1 MPLACLLIPNFALR
15 LAVLEQPALDGLP
28 LVLTAPSMTRPLV
41 ADASPEAVE
50 RGIRIGM
57 PLREVN
63 AVCPLAVFIPANPV
77 RDALAFERI
86 LSQLETVSPALE
98 PVEPGRCYVDI
109 AGLERHYPSPPAIA
123 EALLAA
129 ISPVLR
135 PRAGLAPTRFSAW
148 VAARMAKPGTVQTI
162 VSEAIVETLG
172 PLPVAW
178 LPLEPNTLLKLD
190 RLGLRTLAELRNL
203 PATALQARFG
213 PAGRE
218 AHACA
223 SGQDEARV
231 YPRKLVET
239 VREEFRMPAPMASRD
254 MLLLAIR
261 QLVIRAFN
269 RSALKHRHIRQARIR
284 IAIEGGQS
292 WERELTFREPV
303 GSQRLI
309 EILRSRLQAIEL
321 PGPAE
326 TIHLDLLGIISE
338 IAVQELIP
346 LLRPKQDR
354 PLIDAARQLKQRYGE
369 SPLAHVVEVEPWSRI
384 PERRFALISYDP

>member
-1 MPLACLLIPNFALR
+1 MSLACLLIPNFALR

-41 ADASPEAVE
+41 ADASPEAAE
-50 RGIRIGM
+50 RGIRLGM

-63 AVCPLAVFIPANPV
+63 AVCAQAVFIPANPV
-77 RDALAFERI
+77 RAALAFERI
-86 LSQLETVSPALE
+86 LSHLETVSPALE

-109 AGLERHYPSPPAIA
+109 SGLERHYPSPEAIA
-123 EALLAA
+123 EALLAT

-148 VAARMAKPGTVQTI
+148 VAARMAKPGTVQAI
-162 VSEAIVETLG
+162 APEAVEETLG

-190 RLGLRTLAELRNL
+190 RLGLRTLAELREL

-213 PAGRE
+213 PAGRD
-218 AHACA
+218 AYACA
-223 SGQDEARV
+223 CDQDENRV
-231 YPRKLVET
+231 YPRKMIES
-239 VREEFRMPAPMASRD
+239 VREEFRLPAPMASRD
-254 MLLLAIR
+254 MLLLAVR

-269 RSALKHRHIRQARIR
+269 RPALKHRHIRQARIR
-284 IAIEGGQS
+284 IAIESGHS

-309 EILRSRLQAIEL
+309 EVLRSRLQAIEL

-326 TIHLDLLGIISE
+326 TIHLDLLGIVNE

>member
-1 MPLACLLIPNFALR
+1 MPLACLLIPHFALR
-15 LAVLEQPALDGLP
+15 LAVLDQPALDGLP

-41 ADASPEAVE
+41 ADASPEAAA
-50 RGIRIGM
+50 RGIRIGV

-63 AVCPLAVFIPANPV
+63 AVCPQAVFIPANPV
-77 RDALAFERI
+77 RDALAFERV

-109 AGLERHYPSPPAIA
+109 TGLERHYPSPEAIA
-123 EALLAA
+123 EALLACV
-129 ISPVLR
+129 SPILR
-135 PRAGLAPTRFSAW
+135 PRAGLAPTRFTAW
-148 VAARMAKPGTVQTI
+148 AAARMAKPGAVLTI
-162 VSEAIVETLG
+162 HPEDMTATLG
-172 PLPVAW
+172 PLPVSW
-178 LPLEPNTLLKLD
+178 LPLEPNILLKLD
-190 RLGLRTLAELRNL
+190 RLGLRTLTEIRNL

-213 PAGRE
+213 PAGRD

-231 YPRKLVET
+231 YPRKMVES
-239 VREEFRMPAPMASRD
+239 VREEFRMPAPMASRE
-254 MLLLAIR
+254 MLMLAIR

-269 RSALKHRHIRQARIR
+269 RPALKHRQIRQARIR
-284 IAIEGGQS
+284 IAIEGGHS
-292 WERELTFREPV
+292 WERDLTFREPV
-303 GSQRLI
+303 GSHRLI
-309 EILRSRLQAIEL
+309 ETLRSRLQTIEL

-326 TIHLDLLGIISE
+326 MIHLDLIGIVGE

-346 LLRPKQDR
+346 LLRPKRDR
-354 PLIDAARQLKQRYGE
+354 PLIEAARQLKQRYGE

>member
-109 AGLERHYPSPPAIA
+109 AGLERHYPSPQAIA

>member
-15 LAVLEQPALDGLP
+15 LVVLDQPALDGLP

-41 ADASPEAVE
+41 ADASPEAAD
-50 RGIRIGM
+50 RGIRVGM

-63 AVCPLAVFIPANPV
+63 AVCSQAVFIPANPV

-86 LSQLETVSPALE
+86 LAQLETVSPALE
-98 PVEPGRCYVDI
+98 PMEAGRCYVDI
-109 AGLERHYPSPPAIA
+109 AGLERHYPSPDAIA
-123 EALLAA
+123 EALLACV
-129 ISPVLR
+129 SPILR
-135 PRAGLAPTRFSAW
+135 PRAGLAPTRFTAW
-148 VAARMAKPGTVQTI
+148 VAARMAAPGTVLTI
-162 VSEAIVETLG
+162 QPDEVMTTLG
-172 PLPVAW
+172 PLPASW
-178 LPLEPNTLLKLD
+178 LPLEPTTLLKLD
-190 RLGLRTLAELRNL
+190 RLGLRTLAELRDL

-223 SGQDEARV
+223 SGQDERRV
-231 YPRKLVET
+231 YPRTIVES
-239 VREEFRMPAPMASRD
+239 VREEFRLPAPMASRD

-269 RSALKHRHIRQARIR
+269 RPALKHRHIRQARIR
-284 IAIEGGQS
+284 IAIEGGHS

-309 EILRSRLQAIEL
+309 ETLRSRLQAIEL

-326 TIHLDLLGIISE
+326 MIHLDLIGIAGE
-338 IAVQELIP
+338 IATQELIP

-354 PLIDAARQLKQRYGE
+354 PLIEAARQLKQRYGE
-369 SPLAHVVEVEPWSRI
+369 SPLAHIVEVEPWSRI

>member
-1 MPLACLLIPNFALR
+1 MPLACLLIPHFALR
-15 LAVLEQPALDGLP
+15 LAVLDGPALDGLP

-41 ADASPEAVE
+41 ADASPEAAE
-50 RGIRIGM
+50 RGIRVGM

-63 AVCPLAVFIPANPV
+63 ALCPQAVFVPANPV

-98 PVEPGRCYVDI
+98 PVEPGRCYVDL
-109 AGLERHYPSPPAIA
+109 AGLDRHYPSPEAMA
-123 EALLAA
+123 EALLAC
-129 ISPVLR
+129 ISPILR
-135 PRAGLAPTRFSAW
+135 PRAGLAPTRFTAW
-148 VAARMAKPGTVQTI
+148 VAARMASPGTARTI
-162 VSEAIVETLG
+162 PSDEVETTLG
-172 PLPVAW
+172 PLPAAW
-178 LPLEPNTLLKLD
+178 LPLDPSTLLKLD
-190 RLGLRTLAELRNL
+190 RLGLRTLAEIRAL

-231 YPRKLVET
+231 YPRTVVES

-254 MLLLAIR
+254 MLMLAMR

-269 RSALKHRHIRQARIR
+269 RPALKHRQIRQARIR
-284 IAIEGGQS
+284 IAIEGGHS

-303 GSQRLI
+303 GSHRLI
-309 EILRSRLQAIEL
+309 ETLRSRLQAIEL

-326 TIHLDLLGIISE
+326 MIHLDLLGIVGE
-338 IAVQELIP
+338 IATQELIP
-346 LLRPKQDR
+346 LLRPKRDR
-354 PLIDAARQLKQRYGE
+354 PLIEAARQLKVRYGE
-369 SPLAHVVEVEPWSRI
+369 SPLAHIVEVEPWSRI

>member
-98 PVEPGRCYVDI
+98 PIEPGRCYVDI
-109 AGLERHYPSPPAIA
+109 AGLERHYPSPQAIA

>member
-1 MPLACLLIPNFALR
+1 MPLACLLIPHFALR

-41 ADASPEAVE
+41 ADASPEAAG
-50 RGIRIGM
+50 RGIRVGM

-63 AVCPLAVFIPANPV
+63 AICPQAAFIPANPV
-77 RDALAFERI
+77 RDALAFERV
-86 LSQLETVSPALE
+86 LGQLEAVSPALE

-109 AGLERHYPSPPAIA
+109 AGLDRHYPSPEAIA
-123 EALLAA
+123 EALLAC
-129 ISPVLR
+129 ISPILR
-135 PRAGLAPTRFSAW
+135 PRAGLAPTRFTAW
-148 VAARMAKPGTVQTI
+148 AAARMAAPGTVRTI
-162 VSEAIVETLG
+162 AAGEVFETLG
-172 PLPVAW
+172 PLPASW

-190 RLGLRTLAELRNL
+190 RLGLRTLAEIRNV

-213 PAGRE
+213 PAGRD

-223 SGQDEARV
+223 SGRDDARV
-231 YPRKLVET
+231 YPRKMVES
-239 VREEFRMPAPMASRD
+239 VREEFRLPAPMASRE
-254 MLLLAIR
+254 MLMLAIR

-269 RSALKHRHIRQARIR
+269 RPALKHRQIRQARIR
-284 IAIEGGQS
+284 IAIEGGHS

-303 GSQRLI
+303 GSHRLI
-309 EILRSRLQAIEL
+309 ETLRSRLQTIEL

-326 TIHLDLLGIISE
+326 MIHLDLIGIVSE
-338 IAVQELIP
+338 IALQELIP

-354 PLIDAARQLKQRYGE
+354 PLIEAARQLKQRYGE

>member
-1 MPLACLLIPNFALR
+1 MPLACLLIPHFSLR
-15 LAVLEQPALDGLP
+15 LAVLDQPALDGLP
-28 LVLTAPSMTRPLV
+28 LVLTSPSMSRPLV

-63 AVCPLAVFIPANPV
+63 AVCAQAVFIPANPV
-77 RDALAFERI
+77 RDALAFEQI
-86 LSQLETVSPALE
+86 LAQLESVSPALE

-109 AGLERHYPSPPAIA
+109 AGLDRHYPSPEAIA
-123 EALLAA
+123 EGLLACV
-129 ISPVLR
+129 SPILR

-148 VAARMAKPGTVQTI
+148 VAARMASPGTVRTI
-162 VSEAIVETLG
+162 ASGELSATLG
-172 PLPVAW
+172 PLPVSW

-190 RLGLRTLAELRNL
+190 RLGLRTLAELREL
-203 PATALQARFG
+203 PASALQARFG

-223 SGQDEARV
+223 SGQDEGRV
-231 YPRKLVET
+231 YPRKVVES
-239 VREEFRMPAPMASRD
+239 VREEFRLPAPMASRE

-269 RSALKHRHIRQARIR
+269 RPALKHRQIRQSRIR

-309 EILRSRLQAIEL
+309 ETLRSRLQAIEL

-326 TIHLDLLGIISE
+326 VIHLDLIGIVNE
-338 IAVQELIP
+338 IATQELIP
-346 LLRPKQDR
+346 LLRPKRDR

-369 SPLAHVVEVEPWSRI
+369 SPLAHIVEVEPWSRI